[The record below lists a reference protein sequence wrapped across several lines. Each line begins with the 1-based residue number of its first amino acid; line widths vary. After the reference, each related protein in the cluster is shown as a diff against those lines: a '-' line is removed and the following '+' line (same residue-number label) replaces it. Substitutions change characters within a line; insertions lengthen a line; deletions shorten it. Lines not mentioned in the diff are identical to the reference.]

1 VNVLVLDG
9 NENQAVASVRSLAR
23 AGHAV
28 WVGADAA
35 WSKAGWSRGAR
46 GSVRYTGPLESIAG
60 FVDDVCAAVRR
71 LSGALVLPMT
81 ERSTLP
87 LSAHRARLA
96 EAGGQLVLPPHETIL
111 RAFDKNE
118 TTRLASELGIATP
131 RTALLATRTDVLAF
145 AETATLPAVL
155 KPRSSETANGNAI
168 RTGGAP
174 AYARVR
180 QELIDQAEHMIDR
193 VGPVL
198 AQEYVEGSGVGYFA
212 LMSNGELRC
221 EFAHRRIR
229 DVRPTGSGSSV
240 RESTRPDPRVRDAGL
255 AMLRALRWHG
265 VAMVEFRQRPDGT
278 PVFLEVNGRFWN
290 SLALAVYAGADFPR
304 LLADMAEHGDVAPS
318 LDYQVGLRCRWL
330 LGDARHLAAVLRGP
344 PKTFTGRFPSR
355 WRTLVDVLTPVPGTR
370 HDNFTLDDPLPEIAD
385 WLDFLT
391 RRVPRQI
398 ARRRPA
404 GGPPFAMRA
413 GG

>member
-23 AGHAV
+23 AGHTV

-35 WSKAGWSRGAR
+35 WSKAGWSRHAR
-46 GSVRYTGPLESIAG
+46 GSVRYTAPRDDVAA
-60 FVDDVCAAVRR
+60 FVDDVCAAVGR

-96 EAGGQLVLPPHETIL
+96 AAGGQLVLPPHETIL
-111 RAFDKNE
+111 RAFDKGE
-118 TTRLASELGIATP
+118 TTRLANELGIATP
-131 RTALLATRTDVLAF
+131 HTAVLTSRTDALAF
-145 AETATLPAVL
+145 AETATFPAVL
-155 KPRSSETANGNAI
+155 KPRASETANGNAI

-180 QELIDQAEHMIDR
+180 QELVDQAERMIGQ

-240 RESTRPDPRVRDAGL
+240 RESTRPDPEVREAGL
-255 AMLRALRWHG
+255 AILNALRWHG
-265 VAMVEFRQRPDGT
+265 VAMVEFRKRPDGT

-290 SLALAVYAGADFPR
+290 SLALAIYAGADFPR
-304 LLADMAEHGDVAPS
+304 LLADLAQHGDVAPS
-318 LDYQVGLRCRWL
+318 LDYQVGVQCRWL

-344 PKTFTGRFPSR
+344 PTTFTGRFPSR
-355 WRTLVDVLTPVPGTR
+355 WRTLLAVFTPVPGMH
-370 HDNFTLDDPLPEIAD
+370 HDNFVLDDPLPEVAD

-391 RRVPRQI
+391 RRVPRHLTP
-398 ARRRPA
+398 RRPA
-404 GGPPFAMRA
+404 GDPPVAMRA
-413 GG
+413 RG